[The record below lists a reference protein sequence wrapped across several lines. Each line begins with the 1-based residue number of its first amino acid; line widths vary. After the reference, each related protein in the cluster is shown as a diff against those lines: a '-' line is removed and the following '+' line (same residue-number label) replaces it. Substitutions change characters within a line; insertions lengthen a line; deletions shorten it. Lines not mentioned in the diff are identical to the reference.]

1 MRAVFSHPLLHLVV
15 KISGALLAALSVAL
29 FILVWITG
37 QGQAYKEWYK
47 FLGTLAEFI
56 AIAGGGMWLIRHA
69 FIQVK
74 KRNIRWQHDVKEAFL
89 FFRKYHTLF
98 GWLTLFLVISHG
110 TYFLFHHVNKMGRV
124 YSGIG
129 ASAGLLLVSILGYV
143 LQRFSKG
150 KQSRSYKRM
159 HQWAALLFGV
169 GLVIHLLM

>member
-1 MRAVFSHPLLHLVV
+1 MKAVFSHPILHAGV
-15 KISGALLAALSVAL
+15 KIAGALLASLSVAL
-29 FILVWITG
+29 FVLIWLTG
-37 QGQAYKEWYK
+37 QAPHKELYKL
-47 FLGTLAEFI
+47 LGTLAEFS

-69 FIQVK
+69 FIQAK
-74 KRNIRWQHDVKEAFL
+74 TRNIRWQHDVKEAFL

-129 ASAGLLLVSILGYV
+129 ALAGLLLVSILGYV

-150 KQSRSYKRM
+150 KQSRSYKKL
-159 HQWAALLFGV
+159 HQLAALLFGGALAV
-169 GLVIHLLM
+169 HLLM